1 MVKSK
6 YIHNDEEDC
15 DVGIY
20 NVCEFYDDVSGGDLD
35 KELVREARKIDM
47 EFFHKMT
54 VYEYRSVNECWKVI
68 GKGPI
73 GTRWVDTN
81 KGDNDNPDVR
91 SRLVAQEVNTCAG
104 DDLYAATPPIEA
116 LKVLLRIA
124 AERRFK
130 KRNMTIIFA
139 DVRRAYFNAK
149 ATRDVYVKLP
159 KEDPNSGDSNIC
171 GNLRLSMYGTRDAAQ
186 NWERECSNKLVEQG
200 FTKGKTSPCDYYHS
214 QRNIQVYVHGDNFV
228 AVAHRAQNKWFRDQL
243 TSAYKIKTKLM
254 GDEANESQVRI
265 LNRIVSWSSNAIE
278 YEADPRHAEIVM
290 KLVNDNRVSRITGSK
305 SGVNRDDSREL
316 TSSECTK
323 YRAATARCNFLAIG
337 RPDIQFAAKEVSR
350 FMSSPRECDWEDV
363 YKIARYLKGT
373 SRLKHRFAVSGATN
387 RVDVYGDS
395 DWAGD
400 PITRK
405 STSGVVIY
413 YSDNSV
419 KTYSRNQKTL
429 AMSSGEAELYAIV
442 SGVSEGICV
451 QSILAD
457 YGVDVDAS
465 VHVYTDSSAAIGI
478 RKRYGNGRI
487 RHWQTQFLW
496 IQNSVADS
504 RVVFHKVG
512 GSVNPV
518 DLMTK
523 YQW

>member
-1 MVKSK
+1 
-6 YIHNDEEDC
+6 
-15 DVGIY
+15 
-20 NVCEFYDDVSGGDLD
+20 
-35 KELVREARKIDM
+35 
-47 EFFHKMT
+47 
-54 VYEYRSVNECWKVI
+54 
-68 GKGPI
+68 
-73 GTRWVDTN
+73 
-81 KGDNDNPDVR
+81 
-91 SRLVAQEVNTCAG
+91 
-104 DDLYAATPPIEA
+104 
-116 LKVLLRIA
+116 
-124 AERRFK
+124 
-130 KRNMTIIFA
+130 
-139 DVRRAYFNAK
+139 
-149 ATRDVYVKLP
+149 
-159 KEDPNSGDSNIC
+159 
-171 GNLRLSMYGTRDAAQ
+171 
-186 NWERECSNKLVEQG
+186 
-200 FTKGKTSPCDYYHS
+200 
-214 QRNIQVYVHGDNFV
+214 
-228 AVAHRAQNKWFRDQL
+228 
-243 TSAYKIKTKLM
+243 M
-254 GDEANESQVRI
+254 GVEANESQVRI
-265 LNRIVSWSSNAIE
+265 LNRIVSWSSSAIE

-487 RHWQTQFLW
+487 RHLQTQFLW

-512 GSVNPV
+512 GSVNPA

-523 YQW
+523 YLSGDSIADNVFRLRLVLGDSRPANAPSLQSIRFCNKHNDEEPHSRFSGPKSSLHDVIWSCWMCGTGALGQPTCNIRSPPTSAFGLKSVMRPSG